1 MKKIFV
7 NNNYR
12 RPSQSIYLLNRPST
26 MQQKERK
33 IQLPESRSCYVRSLS
48 FAVRA
53 FGMES
58 RKLHAAPKATMPTAS
73 VSTGRAPQVDRLG
86 LVCLCYNPL
95 VLILQCAL
103 HAFNRLLGWWYLRYK
118 SFNSWPWATQFLL
131 RWSFVHC
138 RSEHCHS
145 RVHPSSGYQQGPR
158 LINPKAPTFFLKVS
172 LIISV
177 NPQTRIFSCVTD
189 QWNIWLCGYSVNYH
203 LAWQV

>member
-1 MKKIFV
+1 MVPLQNSSFFPETWKNRKFWARKFQLRTLHLYIFGASMKKIFV

-86 LVCLCYNPL
+86 LVRLCYNPL

-118 SFNSWPWATQFLL
+118 SFNS
-131 RWSFVHC
+131 
-138 RSEHCHS
+138 
-145 RVHPSSGYQQGPR
+145 
-158 LINPKAPTFFLKVS
+158 
-172 LIISV
+172 
-177 NPQTRIFSCVTD
+177 
-189 QWNIWLCGYSVNYH
+189 
-203 LAWQV
+203 